1 MLGFI
6 IKLCRGGGNSLRPRQ
21 FSTLSFH
28 NNNKKQMSLLPAC
41 FHTNTIHYTTN
52 RHPKTSTPSALLPK
66 NCNSIRTLSTAMARS
81 YDYYAHDN
89 NFDFEEYN
97 DVGEPSSL
105 GNTNQQQQS
114 QQQRR
119 ADEFDS
125 MFFTPIS
132 SKPKASGEKNTSLS
146 PTYNN
151 VDNNS
156 AQDVSNFNNKPTTR
170 PRATASSTNNDQQSR
185 RNTKTQASQQDILS
199 TRALYQFHPG
209 SGGREIP
216 PSISDYDSY
225 EDDYNNI
232 NVVEEEEN
240 NIKGVDMD
248 IYVANNDAE
257 EVTNHDNTGDTMS
270 SSSTNFFDD
279 DIVKVEQPM
288 KKIQKTL
295 PSPEKEVA
303 KSASSSDTTP
313 ITKTTDS
320 MSSMSK
326 PSFPRARARAVT
338 TPSFM
343 EPIKTKSLIDL
354 SSTTVRNSSSSK
366 QQRIP
371 SEASSGNGST
381 SHLTTLMHQLE
392 HLTSQIYQLNNG
404 IEFNI
409 NSPKQVAIV
418 LFGEDCTGDTSTNK
432 DVLEAMSSAGNEMA
446 ASIYKFRKL
455 SREIKREERRMKQ
468 QEKGDSKNDYYGNL
482 ARLHSAAA
490 DDAKKN
496 ASDTANVE
504 MFQTVSPIN
513 KEVSATT
520 TTDNIERR
528 REPLLLIDIS
538 AYIYRAYHAIPPL
551 HHSDG
556 TPTGALHG
564 VCRMLQNLLLPR
576 LLKGDRPRV
585 VLAFDVKGPNF
596 RHEVYPAYKANRGPA
611 PDDLVPQFALVRE
624 AAEAFGID
632 QVEAEGWEADDV
644 IATLAMQAR
653 NDGVDVDILS
663 GDKDLM
669 QLITPPGIE
678 PSIHM
683 VDPMHFERVDH
694 DDVVKK
700 WGVSSEKLGDLLALA
715 GDSSDNIPGCPGI
728 GPKIA
733 ATLINEFGSL
743 DDLLEQAGTIK
754 QNKRRE
760 NLIEN
765 AEKVR
770 LSRKLVTLDD
780 SIPISKMTLPPSF
793 QDISSLRMSTFD
805 PNTLLD
811 FYKRMELNT
820 IQNQLESR
828 LRSSGMNF
836 KQPPTPDEY
845 KDVPF

>member
-1 MLGFI
+1 
-6 IKLCRGGGNSLRPRQ
+6 
-21 FSTLSFH
+21 
-28 NNNKKQMSLLPAC
+28 
-41 FHTNTIHYTTN
+41 
-52 RHPKTSTPSALLPK
+52 
-66 NCNSIRTLSTAMARS
+66 MARS
-81 YDYYAHDN
+81 YDYFAHDDN
-89 NFDFEEYN
+89 FNFDEYN
-97 DVGEPSSL
+97 NEGEPSSF
-105 GNTNQQQQS
+105 GNMNQQQQTP
-114 QQQRR
+114 QQERR

-125 MFFTPIS
+125 VFFTPIS
-132 SKPKASGEKNTSLS
+132 SKPKSSVEKDTPIS
-146 PTYNN
+146 PTYNI
-151 VDNNS
+151 VENNS
-156 AQDVSNFNNKPTTR
+156 AQDVSNINNKAIR
-170 PRATASSTNNDQQSR
+170 PRATASTNNNGQQSR
-185 RNTKTQASQQDILS
+185 RNVKPQASQQDILS

-216 PSISDYDSY
+216 PSISEYDSY
-225 EDDYNNI
+225 EDDGDYNNI
-232 NVVEEEEN
+232 NKAEEEKSNKDIRN
-240 NIKGVDMD
+240 NMD
-248 IYVANNDAE
+248 VYSSNDDAE
-257 EVTNHDNTGDTMS
+257 KATSNDNTGDS
-270 SSSTNFFDD
+270 SGSSSTNFFDD

-288 KKIQKTL
+288 KKIKNAL
-295 PSPEKEVA
+295 PSPGTPSSKTQDINTSLPP
-303 KSASSSDTTP
+303 KSYETIASTPLDT
-313 ITKTTDS
+313 S

-326 PSFPRARARAVT
+326 PSFPRARARIVT

-343 EPIKTKSLIDL
+343 EPIKTKSMIDL

-404 IEFNI
+404 VEFNI
-409 NSPKQVAIV
+409 NSPKQVATV

-446 ASIYKFRKL
+446 ACIYKYRKL

-482 ARLHSAAA
+482 ARRHSVA

-496 ASDTANVE
+496 ASDAANVE
-504 MFQTVSPIN
+504 IFQTVSPTN
-513 KEVSATT
+513 DEVSVTTAT
-520 TTDNIERR
+520 NNNEKR

-538 AYIYRAYHAIPPL
+538 VYIFRAYHAIPPL

-585 VLAFDVKGPNF
+585 VLAFDFKGPNF
-596 RHEVYPAYKANRGPA
+596 RHELYPEYKANRGPA

-644 IATLAMQAR
+644 IATLATQAR

-694 DDVVKK
+694 DDVVEK

-733 ATLINEFGSL
+733 AILIDEFGSL
-743 DDLLEQAGTIK
+743 DDLLEQAETIK

-805 PNTLLD
+805 PNRLLD

-836 KQPPTPDEY
+836 KQPPTPDEF

>member
-1 MLGFI
+1 MV
-6 IKLCRGGGNSLRPRQ
+6 
-21 FSTLSFH
+21 
-28 NNNKKQMSLLPAC
+28 
-41 FHTNTIHYTTN
+41 
-52 RHPKTSTPSALLPK
+52 
-66 NCNSIRTLSTAMARS
+66 RS
-81 YDYYAHDN
+81 YDYFAHDD
-89 NFDFEEYN
+89 NFNFEEYN
-97 DVGEPSSL
+97 NEGEPSSF
-105 GNTNQQQQS
+105 GNMNQQQQTP
-114 QQQRR
+114 QQERR

-132 SKPKASGEKNTSLS
+132 SKPKASGEKNTPIS
-146 PTYNN
+146 PSYNN
-151 VDNNS
+151 VIENNS
-156 AQDVSNFNNKPTTR
+156 AQDVSNINNKDIR
-170 PRATASSTNNDQQSR
+170 PRATASTNNGQQSR
-185 RNTKTQASQQDILS
+185 RNAKTQASQQDILS

-225 EDDYNNI
+225 EDEYNF
-232 NVVEEEEN
+232 VEEEEKSNKDIRN
-240 NIKGVDMD
+240 NMD
-248 IYVANNDAE
+248 VYSSNDDAE
-257 EVTNHDNTGDTMS
+257 KATSNDNTGDS
-270 SSSTNFFDD
+270 VGSSSTNFFDD

-288 KKIQKTL
+288 KKKQNTLQPEEVVKGTPPSKTQDINTSL
-295 PSPEKEVA
+295 PP
-303 KSASSSDTTP
+303 KSYETIPSTPLDT
-313 ITKTTDS
+313 S

-326 PSFPRARARAVT
+326 PSFPRARARIVT

-343 EPIKTKSLIDL
+343 EPIKTKSMIDL

-371 SEASSGNGST
+371 SEASNGNGST

-404 IEFNI
+404 VEFNI

-446 ASIYKFRKL
+446 ACIYKFRKL

-482 ARLHSAAA
+482 ARRHSAAD
-490 DDAKKN
+490 DDAKKKN
-496 ASDTANVE
+496 GSDAANVE
-504 MFQTVSPIN
+504 IFQTVSQTN
-513 KEVSATT
+513 EEVSATT
-520 TTDNIERR
+520 TTNNNERR

-538 AYIYRAYHAIPPL
+538 AYIFRAYHAIPPL

-585 VLAFDVKGPNF
+585 VLAFDFKGPNF
-596 RHEVYPAYKANRGPA
+596 RHELYPEYKANRGPA

-644 IATLAMQAR
+644 IATLATQAR

-669 QLITPPGIE
+669 QLITPPSIE

-694 DDVVKK
+694 DDVVEK

-733 ATLINEFGSL
+733 ATLIDEFGSL
-743 DDLLEQAGTIK
+743 DDLLEQAETIK

-805 PNTLLD
+805 PNRLLD

-828 LRSSGMNF
+828 LRSSGMSF